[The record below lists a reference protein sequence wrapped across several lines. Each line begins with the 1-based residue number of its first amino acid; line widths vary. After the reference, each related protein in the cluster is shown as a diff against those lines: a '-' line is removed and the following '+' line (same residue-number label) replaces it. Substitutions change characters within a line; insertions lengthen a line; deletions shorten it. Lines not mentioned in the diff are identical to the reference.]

1 MATIRSYLN
10 KGGDPNAKYRNESG
24 LAVALGRQN
33 PEAARL
39 LLATKGIKVNEWNT
53 KLDVVSRTYSTLMNA
68 VAYPDIVKIL
78 LERGVDLDRRESWS
92 EPGESLRI
100 GDTALL
106 IAIGNHNSES
116 VKLLIDHGAT
126 LNLTSG
132 KGETALVRAISRATH
147 GQGTDGL
154 PQIVPENPDIVKL
167 LLDKGANVEQL
178 SKSADGHTAATPLG
192 RAAALGNLE
201 TAKLLIHGG
210 AKVQALDSIGYPAL
224 FHATKVEMAKLL
236 IDNGAPIAFVA
247 HDSGSTPMSCFIE
260 ASNAELLSYLL
271 DKGAQVNPRGAG
283 AFSPLMLACS
293 ILKPEEGKCIN
304 IMSILLERGALVNQ
318 QQKDSGTALMV
329 VCHGALERVKRV
341 ELLLAKGANLDL
353 ANAKGQTAL
362 MLATVKGHSEI
373 VKVLLAKGA
382 NCELQDTEGETAL
395 MLASAATEVVSSDY
409 GKYTQIVA
417 LLLDHGAKLEAH
429 DQAGNSA
436 IYYAQRYQRKLSA
449 DLLLAKGAKRPA
461 NTYVKTSDKQN
472 VSSKIVGV
480 WECKVQ
486 TAQSLMIT
494 RFTFNADYSYG
505 KTIAK
510 TFKAKL
516 KPQLETDSAKTYDVR
531 GNCIYVGVGEVAHPR
546 IYEWYFNGDNLV
558 LNGEKYVKIKAPI

>member
-1 MATIRSYLN
+1 MRSLFISSTILLWIGCLALGEQPAYAASSLDSVKDFVTACRGGDAGCMATIRSYLN

-210 AKVQALDSIGYPAL
+210 AKVQAP
-224 FHATKVEMAKLL
+224 
-236 IDNGAPIAFVA
+236 
-247 HDSGSTPMSCFIE
+247 
-260 ASNAELLSYLL
+260 
-271 DKGAQVNPRGAG
+271 
-283 AFSPLMLACS
+283 
-293 ILKPEEGKCIN
+293 
-304 IMSILLERGALVNQ
+304 
-318 QQKDSGTALMV
+318 
-329 VCHGALERVKRV
+329 
-341 ELLLAKGANLDL
+341 
-353 ANAKGQTAL
+353 
-362 MLATVKGHSEI
+362 
-373 VKVLLAKGA
+373 
-382 NCELQDTEGETAL
+382 
-395 MLASAATEVVSSDY
+395 ASA
-409 GKYTQIVA
+409 
-417 LLLDHGAKLEAH
+417 
-429 DQAGNSA
+429 
-436 IYYAQRYQRKLSA
+436 
-449 DLLLAKGAKRPA
+449 PA
-461 NTYVKTSDKQN
+461 STS
-472 VSSKIVGV
+472 
-480 WECKVQ
+480 
-486 TAQSLMIT
+486 
-494 RFTFNADYSYG
+494 
-505 KTIAK
+505 
-510 TFKAKL
+510 
-516 KPQLETDSAKTYDVR
+516 
-531 GNCIYVGVGEVAHPR
+531 
-546 IYEWYFNGDNLV
+546 
-558 LNGEKYVKIKAPI
+558 